1 MALLLVS
8 PGVSHAV
15 AFRWWPWLNVLV
27 ASSVMCLVS
36 HCSGFFLQ
44 QGSMILF
51 QGPMGSKKEEA
62 EVDSLPKIWAQ
73 NSHNA
78 LCAIFP

>member
-8 PGVSHAV
+8 PEVSPAV

-27 ASSVMCLVS
+27 ASSVTCLVA
-36 HCSGFFLQ
+36 HCSGFFPQ
-44 QGSMILF
+44 QGTRILIRE
-51 QGPMGSKKEEA
+51 PTGSKKEE
-62 EVDSLPKIWAQ
+62 VGSLPKIWAQ

-78 LCAIFP
+78 LCAIFS